1 MSDIPPIDQFTLPGA
16 IPETPLPLAGGVGG
30 GPVSAQV
37 PLAHPP
43 VPSRKREGEYGTP
56 SHDWRERGLAHPA
69 GRGWEAD
76 CDDSCPAPTPNPSRM
91 REGSETCG
99 AEGDVSRSGVGPS
112 DPTLTGTAEWTVL
125 TPQRLAAFLAQLA
138 ESGNA
143 RLAARAAGVSP
154 QTMYRA
160 RRKSAALA
168 RAWDAAMLAAR
179 PVAEAALADK
189 ALNGWEE
196 AVFYRGEEIAR
207 RPRFDSRLLLAHL
220 ARLDKLAE
228 RAGAGGGEA
237 ADLAALDEA
246 IETLARGEDLP
257 EVLPD
262 AGAAEISLDCVPSVP
277 SSSVEGAVEA
287 GPEHP
292 PCETCGGRCNGPEE
306 ALTQADCQWFGNRLD
321 RMLAARPDEAETF
334 YQLATGLLTA
344 RDVEA
349 FQLEAFE
356 AGQERWWELVPP
368 DELDDEWL
376 GETEAGSSD

>member
-1 MSDIPPIDQFTLPGA
+1 MSDIPPIDRFTLPGD
-16 IPETPLPLAGGVGG
+16 IPDAPTAPSG
-30 GPVSAQV
+30 
-37 PLAHPP
+37 
-43 VPSRKREGEYGTP
+43 VPSE
-56 SHDWRERGLAHPA
+56 DWRTRGLAHPA
-69 GRGWEAD
+69 GRGWEPEPESPPRA
-76 CDDSCPAPTPNPSRM
+76 
-91 REGSETCG
+91 
-99 AEGDVSRSGVGPS
+99 AEEPERI
-112 DPTLTGTAEWTVL
+112 GTVDWTVF
-125 TPQRLAAFLAQLA
+125 TPVRQSAFLAQLA
-138 ESGNA
+138 ETGNA
-143 RLAARAAGVSP
+143 RLACQAAGISP
-154 QTMYRA
+154 QTAYRA

-246 IETLARGEDLP
+246 IEALARGEDLP
-257 EVLPD
+257 EAEP
-262 AGAAEISLDCVPSVP
+262 AEIPLDPVPGVP
-277 SSSVEGAVEA
+277 SSSADVAEEA
-287 GPEHP
+287 APEHP

>member
-16 IPETPLPLAGGVGG
+16 IPGA
-30 GPVSAQV
+30 
-37 PLAHPP
+37 PP
-43 VPSRKREGEYGTP
+43 VGVPST
-56 SHDWRERGLAHPA
+56 DWRERGLAHPA
-69 GRGWEAD
+69 GRGWE
-76 CDDSCPAPTPNPSRM
+76 PV
-91 REGSETCG
+91 SEEPDRAG
-99 AEGDVSRSGVGPS
+99 E
-112 DPTLTGTAEWTVL
+112 DPTLIGNLLPPLPGAEPVPTSAEGAGAWTVL

-138 ESGNA
+138 ETGNA

-179 PVAEAALADK
+179 PVAEAVLADK

-207 RPRFDSRLLLAHL
+207 KPRFDSRLLLAHL

-228 RAGAGGGEA
+228 RAAEGAGEA

-257 EVLPD
+257 ERQPD

-277 SSSVEGAVEA
+277 SSPGEGAVEA
-287 GPEHP
+287 GPEHT

-368 DELDDEWL
+368 DEFDDEWL
-376 GETEAGSSD
+376 DETGAGSSD